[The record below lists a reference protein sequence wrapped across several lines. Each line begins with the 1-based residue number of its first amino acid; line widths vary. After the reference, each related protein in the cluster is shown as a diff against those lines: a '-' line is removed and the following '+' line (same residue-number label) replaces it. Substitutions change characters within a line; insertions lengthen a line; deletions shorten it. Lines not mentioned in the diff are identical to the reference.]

1 MQDVCIYFL
10 ICFRPLTKQCQW
22 KCGIFTYRTLD
33 RHKVSISA
41 KEYSKG
47 NLCVYVANSCSSYSA
62 FKIWCANMQ
71 CEYFESQHTSRSGR
85 HSMMSTPESIDHVHD
100 LSFADQRI
108 SNCWKIKDIQWMHCV
123 YNSWIVGFVSANRCQ
138 NILTLT
144 RNDNHVINTN
154 LILLHIQWSTDNLLE
169 HVTVDKIWLHYYD
182 SETVIAL
189 AVVV

>member
-1 MQDVCIYFL
+1 MQDVCTYFL

-62 FKIWCANMQ
+62 FKIWCGSLQ
-71 CEYFESQHTSRSGR
+71 CGDFESQDTSRSGR
-85 HSMMSTPESIDHVHD
+85 YSMMSTFESIDHVHD

-108 SNCWKIKDIQWMHCV
+108 SNCWTSQLLYGWINPRPKSQKFFMDI
-123 YNSWIVGFVSANRCQ
+123 
-138 NILTLT
+138 
-144 RNDNHVINTN
+144 
-154 LILLHIQWSTDNLLE
+154 TDFQ
-169 HVTVDKIWLHYYD
+169 KW
-182 SETVIAL
+182 
-189 AVVV
+189 